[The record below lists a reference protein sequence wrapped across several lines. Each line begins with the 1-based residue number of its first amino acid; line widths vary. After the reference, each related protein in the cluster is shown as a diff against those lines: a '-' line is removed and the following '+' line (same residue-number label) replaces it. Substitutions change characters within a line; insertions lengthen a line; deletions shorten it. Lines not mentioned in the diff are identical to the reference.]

1 MPTKFSQ
8 FNAGGAPIAGDIIVG
23 LRNGL
28 DTQFTFPA
36 TPTLDWFFIFV
47 SQVLMPDTGY
57 FIGSVVPTNYA
68 LPTTI
73 AVGQIIQIISKSP
86 STFTLTQGAGQ
97 YIEIGD
103 KISTVGVAGSATS
116 NKNGDSI
123 TLVCSEANLGFT
135 TLNGVGGIWTIV

>member
-57 FIGSVVPTNYA
+57 FIGSVIPTNYA

-73 AVGQIIQIISKSP
+73 AVGQIIQIINKSP
-86 STFTLTQGAGQ
+86 STFTLTQSAGQ
-97 YIEIGD
+97 YVEIGSA
-103 KISTVGVAGSATS
+103 ISTVGIAGSATS
-116 NKNGDSI
+116 NASGDSI
-123 TLVCSEANLGFT
+123 TLVCSEANLGFVA
-135 TLNGVGGIWTIV
+135 LNGVGGIWTVT

>member
-8 FNAGGAPIAGDIIVG
+8 FNPGGAPIAGDIIVG

-47 SQVLMPDTGY
+47 SQVLMPGTGY

-68 LPTTI
+68 LPTVI
-73 AVGQIIQIISKSP
+73 AVGEIIQIIRI
-86 STFTLTQGAGQ
+86 Q
-97 YIEIGD
+97 YQ
-103 KISTVGVAGSATS
+103 KQFSQ
-116 NKNGDSI
+116 K
-123 TLVCSEANLGFT
+123 
-135 TLNGVGGIWTIV
+135 